1 MVHTVR
7 ARLGDEIADVAAQ
20 DQRGIHHRP
29 QGEVRLVLRLR
40 QVAVADLEH
49 VGVVVGA
56 RLLVR
61 PEGDRFFV
69 VAYDG
74 IPACG
79 NVAGSTPGVGKF
91 ARPGPGAGSAVL
103 TDGEENRLLFR
114 AGLLGNACRRLFQ
127 GVAHLGIPADGVR
140 LLAVDG
146 VEDLDGVFARVQVD
160 IDLLAAG
167 VAPAAGARDRRLI
180 GALPIDLDLRIF
192 GRGGG
197 GLLKADGQ
205 DVLTRLV
212 HRLVEGDGTAVCA
225 QAGHVAGAV
234 AAAPVDHSGVP
245 LQNGV
250 LRLELFALRRARL
263 CDRDVVHIRRLC
275 IAGVADI
282 GPHIDHMAIVI
293 LQVFDAPLRKGLGV
307 QFFIPRR
314 TGHILAGEVAAGAV
328 YAYLERVLRV
338 ERVNLL
344 DEIRAAREAREVKLH
359 PAVFVAHIGL
369 PAVVQ
374 IEIHVSVIV

>member
-1 MVHTVR
+1 M
-7 ARLGDEIADVAAQ
+7 
-20 DQRGIHHRP
+20 
-29 QGEVRLVLRLR
+29 
-40 QVAVADLEH
+40 
-49 VGVVVGA
+49 
-56 RLLVR
+56 
-61 PEGDRFFV
+61 
-69 VAYDG
+69 
-74 IPACG
+74 
-79 NVAGSTPGVGKF
+79 
-91 ARPGPGAGSAVL
+91 L

-114 AGLLGNACRRLFQ
+114 SGLLGNACRRLFQ

-205 DVLTRLV
+205 DVLPRLV

-307 QFFIPRR
+307 QFLMSRCA
-314 TGHILAGEVAAGAV
+314 GHILAGEVAAGAV

-374 IEIHVSVIV
+374 IEIHVSVIVQIGVYQGFGRIHRLFFVDFLAEEVPGRPSHLRGQLPCGGFLLCLQGFLFVSGAFRCFARRLCLLGGRYGKDLLQDA